1 MTFTL
6 ENLSGYTRYKVYIVA
21 YTVAAS
27 NHSND
32 ITIETMVGSMYLSY
46 MHVLDANYVFNL
58 FYSNV
63 VRFSSIKST
72 TS

>member
-46 MHVLDANYVFNL
+46 MHVLQAN
-58 FYSNV
+58 YSNV
-63 VRFSSIKST
+63 VRSSSIKST
-72 TS
+72 TY